1 MVSQPNVGI
10 RARAQLGFTICTVVH
25 VVMSKNH
32 LELFDFKL
40 KIRSG
45 FGLG

>member
-1 MVSQPNVGI
+1 MVLAPKVGI
-10 RARAQLGFTICTVVH
+10 RARAQLGFAICTVVH

-40 KIRSG
+40 K
-45 FGLG
+45 L